1 MNEFNAEFDGS
12 DYKPKHDKNRL
23 KGQILRV
30 FNAVKFGDWFTLDE
44 LHHITNDPHASISAQ
59 LRHLRKEKFG
69 SYNIEKRPRGDRS
82 TGLWEYRLWGS
93 CPIKEKINE

>member
-1 MNEFNAEFDGS
+1 MTNEFNAEFDGS
-12 DYKPKHDKNRL
+12 DYKSKHDKNRL

-30 FNAVKFGDWFTLDE
+30 FNAVKLGGWFTLDE

-69 SYNIEKRPRGDRS
+69 AYNIEKRPRGDRS
-82 TGLWEYRLWGS
+82 NGLWEYRLWGAFRR
-93 CPIKEKINE
+93 KENGS